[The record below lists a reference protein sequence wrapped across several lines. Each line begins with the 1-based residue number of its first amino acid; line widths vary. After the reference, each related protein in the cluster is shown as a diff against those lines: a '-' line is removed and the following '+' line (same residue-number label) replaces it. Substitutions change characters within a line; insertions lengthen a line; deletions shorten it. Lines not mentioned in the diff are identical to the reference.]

1 MNRATEPGVA
11 ANLRKM
17 AAYRRFTD
25 TSTRIANSA
34 GFLLMKPCP
43 LDPYSFLRLHELTY
57 ERRNF
62 ICLGIKSK
70 VSCIENVNFSV
81 RYIPAIGFRFRQ
93 FEREVIFAPNHQEP
107 RLPFAHPCLPPG
119 VGVDVRTV
127 VVKEVALNI
136 HLAGLAKKGK
146 FIGPEIRGIELDFGI
161 ASYMARQRSRE

>member
-25 TSTRIANSA
+25 TNTRIANSA
-34 GFLLMKPCP
+34 GFLLMKPCL
-43 LDPYSFLRLHELTY
+43 LDRYSFLHLHELTY
-57 ERRNF
+57 ERCNF

-107 RLPFAHPCLPPG
+107 A
-119 VGVDVRTV
+119 
-127 VVKEVALNI
+127 VAFRASMPASWGTTRRSCGS
-136 HLAGLAKKGK
+136 HR
-146 FIGPEIRGIELDFGI
+146 RG
-161 ASYMARQRSRE
+161 